1 MTEEK
6 KEEKATVEPE
16 SRSRALEGFVGMMED
31 ALQSEKGKK
40 CGRAAKTVSVAG
52 LKVARSALD
61 SLIQTVEKRSEKKK
75 AESDEG
81 GSRKIE
87 IE

>member
-6 KEEKATVEPE
+6 NEEKATVEPG

-31 ALQSEKGKK
+31 ALHSEKGRQ

-61 SLIQTVEKRSEKKK
+61 SLIDTVEKRSEKKK
-75 AESDEG
+75 DSGEG